1 MAHVVNGRDGQPKM
15 LGVKKYEGQI
25 IKTGGIILR
34 QRGMSFKAGAN
45 VGVGKDHTL
54 FALADGKVKFDPR
67 RIVSVISTLRQAQVD
82 PEQSRRISKS

>member
-15 LGVKKYEGQI
+15 LGVKKYAGQTI
-25 IKTGGIILR
+25 RTGGIILR
-34 QRGMSFKAGAN
+34 QRGMSFKAGVN

-67 RIVSVISTLRQAQVD
+67 RIVSVMSIPRQAQD
-82 PEQSRRISKS
+82 RF

>member
-15 LGVKKYEGQI
+15 LGVKRYEGQA

-67 RIVSVISTLRQAQVD
+67 RIVNVIS
-82 PEQSRRISKS
+82 KN